1 MFALRIRRQGQTTI
15 TLTRF
20 RAATLT
26 RVISLKCYKLLRI
39 STSKIFF
46 TTYRNCFMALRVNS
60 EFVCIYICNRRKK
73 YTMYCSLMFKKW
85 NRYVFK
91 FHLVEAL
98 VMSIKNLHE
107 YLWSNC
113 AFNMTHVISVRN
125 FVCDQLLFWLWIS
138 KFSLIEYT

>member
-1 MFALRIRRQGQTTI
+1 M
-15 TLTRF
+15 
-20 RAATLT
+20 
-26 RVISLKCYKLLRI
+26 Y
-39 STSKIFF
+39 
-46 TTYRNCFMALRVNS
+46 
-60 EFVCIYICNRRKK
+60 IYICNRQKK

-113 AFNMTHVISVRN
+113 AFNMTHDLCSKLCLRST
-125 FVCDQLLFWLWIS
+125 FV
-138 KFSLIEYT
+138 LIMDK